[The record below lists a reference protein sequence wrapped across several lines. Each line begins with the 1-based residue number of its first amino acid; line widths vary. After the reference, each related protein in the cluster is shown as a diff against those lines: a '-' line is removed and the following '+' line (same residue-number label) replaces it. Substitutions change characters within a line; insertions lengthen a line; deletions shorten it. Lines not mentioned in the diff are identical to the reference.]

1 MKTQAHAF
9 IQVANENCAGPG
21 IWRLKH
27 ILTQLFYPKTKAE
40 DYFNH
45 FES

>member
-27 ILTQLFYPKTKAE
+27 ILTPTTFLPKDKGRGLFQS
-40 DYFNH
+40 F
-45 FES
+45 